1 MLLVLHICSGLQPGP
16 AAFLPMAGVARS
28 CAPLCCADKQ
38 LQTARRETVAAE
50 EEVEKVYASMKAGTS
65 PGDDAAAV
73 RQLHEARARL
83 AELRMEEARRACEAR
98 LQRCSGGEAAAEALE
113 DLRYSGVAPDSMC
126 HRRAL
131 AACGGEVGA
140 ACHLSSRAEGL
151 AEEAQWAQLI
161 FSEAGADGCAG
172 PIELALALRPCA
184 LSRRWDVAS
193 DLLLAGQVDP
203 QEASHLLYQSLL
215 QQLDGVA
222 PLEAQARADAMLAER
237 LLTALPFPQWDPSR
251 LVLKMGGLPPA
262 AAGVVL
268 SAALDDL
275 CQAQAA
281 AGPQQSLIGSGLTV
295 ELSLADPACM
305 PDLGAEGGSLM
316 SGGVG
321 EAAATFWSAR
331 GEVLGDRLLPDSLCL
346 SLKQAVACALEAAGV
361 VSSDVSEGRVVA
373 GRRSCLV
380 QVQRRSLEGWVL
392 DRCLRLWQG
401 QVVRTEFERRQA
413 EAQQARA
420 AAAAAAI
427 TERRQNRWERKNR
440 AALDQYH
447 QEARNERS
455 SVAVALDNIGFDA
468 ARKAKL
474 RGRAKTGSAPPATF
488 EDPTGGE
495 VEALQGRAPH
505 ISQPSRGEWDAILAD
520 SAALVEEVAGIGP
533 KRAEKLRAEGIVTA
547 SQLALLDDGG
557 VQRLA
562 SRSGIPI
569 GVLSVCMRDARQL
582 IKAATAKKVGKASN
596 GGEEHS

>member
-1 MLLVLHICSGLQPGP
+1 
-16 AAFLPMAGVARS
+16 
-28 CAPLCCADKQ
+28 
-38 LQTARRETVAAE
+38 
-50 EEVEKVYASMKAGTS
+50 
-65 PGDDAAAV
+65 
-73 RQLHEARARL
+73 
-83 AELRMEEARRACEAR
+83 
-98 LQRCSGGEAAAEALE
+98 
-113 DLRYSGVAPDSMC
+113 
-126 HRRAL
+126 
-131 AACGGEVGA
+131 
-140 ACHLSSRAEGL
+140 
-151 AEEAQWAQLI
+151 
-161 FSEAGADGCAG
+161 
-172 PIELALALRPCA
+172 
-184 LSRRWDVAS
+184 
-193 DLLLAGQVDP
+193 
-203 QEASHLLYQSLL
+203 
-215 QQLDGVA
+215 
-222 PLEAQARADAMLAER
+222 LEAQARADAMLAER

-420 AAAAAAI
+420 AAAAAA
-427 TERRQNRWERKNR
+427 
-440 AALDQYH
+440 
-447 QEARNERS
+447 
-455 SVAVALDNIGFDA
+455 
-468 ARKAKL
+468 
-474 RGRAKTGSAPPATF
+474 
-488 EDPTGGE
+488 
-495 VEALQGRAPH
+495 
-505 ISQPSRGEWDAILAD
+505 
-520 SAALVEEVAGIGP
+520 
-533 KRAEKLRAEGIVTA
+533 
-547 SQLALLDDGG
+547 
-557 VQRLA
+557 
-562 SRSGIPI
+562 
-569 GVLSVCMRDARQL
+569 
-582 IKAATAKKVGKASN
+582 
-596 GGEEHS
+596 